1 LNTILSILTAIIG
14 IIGLIGLVA
23 AVMLRRVVPTNM
35 VHIVQS
41 TRHSTP
47 YGRGKA
53 AGNTYYA
60 WPSFVPKLG
69 ITVTEFPESIFQI
82 PLADYEA
89 YDQARLPFI
98 VDVTA
103 FFRIDNAE
111 VAAQR
116 VATFKELQNDL
127 RAVLQGAVRRV
138 LATNSLEDIMQ
149 SRSELGEQFTKE
161 VEEQIAEWGVLP
173 VKTIEFMD
181 LRDTKTSVVIA
192 NVMAKEK
199 SRIEKE
205 SRVAVAENHRLAEL
219 AEIDAGR
226 TIEVQ
231 RQDAEQLVGQRT
243 AEKDKAVGIAKE
255 QAQQEIKTAA
265 KTTAERDMDLKKV
278 QDVRGAE
285 IQREVAEVQ
294 AQQHK
299 AVAVVNAQAQKEV
312 QVVGAEA
319 EKEATTTRAEGEL
332 NAALKEA
339 QGIQA
344 RGEAT
349 AAAEKASLMAPVD
362 AQIKL
367 AAEIGQNPAYQQYL
381 VTIRQVDAG
390 QVVGVEMAKA
400 MQNAELKVIANGGDM
415 QQGIGKLGDMFT
427 PAGGTKLSGMLAA
440 LGQTEEGRR
449 LMDAVAPLLA
459 NGATAGALVGAA
471 TGSAT
476 AGAVAGSAAEAA

>member
-1 LNTILSILTAIIG
+1 MNLIFTVLGAIAG
-14 IIGLIGLVA
+14 IIVFVGLVMA
-23 AVMLRRVVPTNM
+23 IMMRRVVPTNM
-35 VHIVQS
+35 VHIVQT
-41 TRHSTP
+41 TRNSTP
-47 YGRGKA
+47 YGRGKP

-60 WPSFVPKLG
+60 WPSWVPKFG

-89 YDQARLPFI
+89 YDQARLPFV

-149 SRSELGEQFTKE
+149 SRSELGDQFTQE
-161 VEEQIAEWGVLP
+161 VKEQIAEWGVLP

-181 LRDTKTSVVIA
+181 LRDARGSEVIA

-231 RQDAEQLVGQRT
+231 RQDAEQQVGQRT

-278 QDVRGAE
+278 QDVRSAE
-285 IQREVAEVQ
+285 IQRDVAEVK
-294 AQQHK
+294 AQQDK

-319 EKEATTTRAEGEL
+319 EKEATTTRAEGDL

-349 AAAEKASLMAPVD
+349 AAAEKASLMAPV
-362 AQIKL
+362 A
-367 AAEIGQNPAYQQYL
+367 
-381 VTIRQVDAG
+381 
-390 QVVGVEMAKA
+390 
-400 MQNAELKVIANGGDM
+400 
-415 QQGIGKLGDMFT
+415 F
-427 PAGGTKLSGMLAA
+427 
-440 LGQTEEGRR
+440 
-449 LMDAVAPLLA
+449 
-459 NGATAGALVGAA
+459 
-471 TGSAT
+471 
-476 AGAVAGSAAEAA
+476 

>member
-1 LNTILSILTAIIG
+1 MNTILTSLPIVAG
-14 IIGLIGLVA
+14 IISVMGLLV

-35 VHIVQS
+35 VHIVQ
-41 TRHSTP
+41 TTKRSTP

-60 WPSFVPKLG
+60 FPSWVPKFG

-89 YDQARLPFI
+89 YDQARLPFV

-103 FFRIDNAE
+103 FFRINEAE

-116 VATFKELQNDL
+116 VPTFKELQHDL

-181 LRDTKTSVVIA
+181 LRDASGSQVIA

-219 AEIDAGR
+219 AEIDARR
-226 TIEVQ
+226 TVDVQ
-231 RQDAEQLVGQRT
+231 RQDAEQQVGQRT

-278 QDVRGAE
+278 QDVRTADIE
-285 IQREVAEVQ
+285 REVAEVQ

-319 EKEATTTRAEGEL
+319 EREATTTRAEGEL

-349 AAAEKASLMAPVD
+349 AAAEKASLMAPVE
-362 AQIKL
+362 AQIRL
-367 AAEIGQNPAYQQYL
+367 ATEIGSNPNYQQYL
-381 VTIRQVDAG
+381 VTIRQVEAG

-400 MQNAELKVIANGGDM
+400 MQTADMKVIANGGDI
-415 QQGIGKLGDMFT
+415 QQGIGKLGDMFST
-427 PAGGTKLSGMLAA
+427 NGGTKLSGMLAA
-440 LGQTEEGRR
+440 LGQTDEGKR

-471 TGSAT
+471 TGNAA
-476 AGAVAGSAAEAA
+476 AGAVAGSAA